1 MRKLEA
7 AILLSLVVLPC
18 TAARRTTLLGGWQ
31 LGHR

>member
-18 TAARRTTLLGGWQ
+18 TAAPHDPVAGWQ